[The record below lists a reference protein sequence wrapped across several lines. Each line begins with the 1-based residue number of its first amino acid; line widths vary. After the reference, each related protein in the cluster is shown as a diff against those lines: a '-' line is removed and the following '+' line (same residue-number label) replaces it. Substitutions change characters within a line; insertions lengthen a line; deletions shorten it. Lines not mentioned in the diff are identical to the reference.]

1 MAYSKEIPAY
11 PDIEYLLLTC
21 FCPLRTTAIG
31 RKGPTTTEN
40 GQGLTFAQASEPK
53 LSSFPALL
61 PVEELWS
68 VRRPC
73 ISCL

>member
-31 RKGPTTTEN
+31 RFLPKGR
-40 GQGLTFAQASEPK
+40 Q
-53 LSSFPALL
+53 
-61 PVEELWS
+61 PVIYTIP
-68 VRRPC
+68 R
-73 ISCL
+73 

>member
-31 RKGPTTTEN
+31 RKRPGQSRNYQSARRGPCPR
-40 GQGLTFAQASEPK
+40 GQD
-53 LSSFPALL
+53 SF
-61 PVEELWS
+61 W
-68 VRRPC
+68 
-73 ISCL
+73 